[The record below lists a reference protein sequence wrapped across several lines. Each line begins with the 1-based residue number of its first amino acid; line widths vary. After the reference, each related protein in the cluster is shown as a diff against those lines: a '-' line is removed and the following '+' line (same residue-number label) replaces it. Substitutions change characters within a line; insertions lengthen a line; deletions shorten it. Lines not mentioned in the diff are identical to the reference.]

1 MNLKK
6 SEWLLIIF
14 NLVYLIGFSW
24 FYVKQDNWEFLLYI
38 GVIIVVFVLILATI
52 KKTKFNNFVL
62 WGLSIWG
69 LAHMLGGGLMI
80 GDHVLYKQ
88 MIYTFIQSGEMSI
101 LKFDQVVHIYGF
113 FIMTVVGYYL
123 LLPHLKKK
131 VNWKVIY
138 FLLVMVG
145 MGFGAFNEV
154 AEFVATLIMPESGVG
169 GYINTSLDLV
179 SNLIGSILAV
189 LFIEFGLR
197 RRNLK

>member
-6 SEWLLIIF
+6 SEWALVIF
-14 NLVYLIGFSW
+14 NLAYLVGFSW
-24 FYVKQDNWEFLLYI
+24 FYIQQRNWEFLLYI
-38 GVIIVVFVLILATI
+38 GVIVVFFILILATI
-52 KKTKFNNFVL
+52 KKTKFNSFVL

-88 MIYTFIQSGEMSI
+88 MIFTFVHSGEMSI

-113 FIMTVVGYYL
+113 ILTTIIGYYL
-123 LLPHLKKK
+123 LLPHLWKKA
-131 VNWKVIY
+131 NWKVVY

-145 MGFGAFNEV
+145 MGFGALNEV
-154 AEFVATLIMPESGVG
+154 AEFIATLIMPESGVG

-179 SNLIGSILAV
+179 SNMIGAILGV
-189 LFIEFGLR
+189 VFIHFGLR
-197 RRNLK
+197 RKE